1 MNILKRLFRLIFG
14 QKTELKKV
22 ETLVVPQQL
31 IHTSSVR
38 YAGALAPTGV
48 EATVEQPKVE
58 QPKVEEPKAEVK
70 KATTV
75 AEEPKA
81 EAVVEQKPKPKRR
94 NNYRAK
100 QKKQKKNNENI

>member
-14 QKTELKKV
+14 QKTEPKKV
-22 ETLVVPQQL
+22 ETV
-31 IHTSSVR
+31 IHPYPEKSIFSSSVR
-38 YAGALAPTGV
+38 YAGALAPTWV
-48 EATVEQPKVE
+48 EATAE
-58 QPKVEEPKAEVK
+58 QPKVEELKAEVK

>member
-1 MNILKRLFRLIFG
+1 VIHPYPEESIFS
-14 QKTELKKV
+14 
-22 ETLVVPQQL
+22 
-31 IHTSSVR
+31 SSVR
-38 YAGALAPTGV
+38 YVGALSPTEVG
-48 EATVEQPKVE
+48 AI
-58 QPKVEEPKAEVK
+58 VEELKAEAK
-70 KATTV
+70 KATSV

>member
-22 ETLVVPQQL
+22 ETV
-31 IHTSSVR
+31 IHPYPEESIFSSSVR

-48 EATVEQPKVE
+48 EAIA
-58 QPKVEEPKAEVK
+58 EELKAEVK
-70 KATTV
+70 KAKTV

>member
-14 QKTELKKV
+14 QKTETKKV
-22 ETLVVPQQL
+22 ETV
-31 IHTSSVR
+31 IHPYPEESIFSSSVR
-38 YAGALAPTGV
+38 YVGALSPTGV
-48 EATVEQPKVE
+48 GAI
-58 QPKVEEPKAEVK
+58 VEELKAEAK
-70 KATTV
+70 KATPV
-75 AEEPKA
+75 VEEPKA

>member
-14 QKTELKKV
+14 QKTEPKKV
-22 ETLVVPQQL
+22 ETV
-31 IHTSSVR
+31 IHPYPEKSIFSSSVR
-38 YAGALAPTGV
+38 YAGALAPTDV
-48 EATVEQPKVE
+48 EAI
-58 QPKVEEPKAEVK
+58 VEELKAEVK
-70 KATTV
+70 KAKTV
-75 AEEPKA
+75 AKEPKT

>member
-14 QKTELKKV
+14 QKTEPKKV
-22 ETLVVPQQL
+22 ETV
-31 IHTSSVR
+31 IHPYPEESIFSSSVR
-38 YAGALAPTGV
+38 YVGALSPTGV
-48 EATVEQPKVE
+48 GANIEEPKVE
-58 QPKVEEPKAEVK
+58 QPKAEVK
-70 KATTV
+70 KATPV
-75 AEEPKA
+75 VEEPKA

>member
-14 QKTELKKV
+14 QKTEPKKV
-22 ETLVVPQQL
+22 ETLVVPQQP

-38 YAGALAPTGV
+38 YAGALSPTGV
-48 EATVEQPKVE
+48 GAI
-58 QPKVEEPKAEVK
+58 VEELKAEAK
-70 KATTV
+70 KATPV
-75 AEEPKA
+75 VEEPKA

>member
-14 QKTELKKV
+14 QKTEPKKV
-22 ETLVVPQQL
+22 ETV
-31 IHTSSVR
+31 IHPYPEKSIFSSSVR

-48 EATVEQPKVE
+48 EATVEQPKV
-58 QPKVEEPKAEVK
+58 EVK

>member
-14 QKTELKKV
+14 QKTEPKKV
-22 ETLVVPQQL
+22 ETV
-31 IHTSSVR
+31 IHPYPEESIFSSSVR

-58 QPKVEEPKAEVK
+58 EPKVEVK
-70 KATTV
+70 KATPV

>member
-14 QKTELKKV
+14 QKTEPKKV

-38 YAGALAPTGV
+38 YAGALSPTGV
-48 EATVEQPKVE
+48 GVSAEEPKAEQ
-58 QPKVEEPKAEVK
+58 PKAEVK
-70 KATTV
+70 KVTPV
-75 AEEPKA
+75 AEEPKS